1 MSGPEG
7 LKEPVGTDIQFDIDP
22 IISSI
27 EDVLKRQ
34 LSANLSGIQ
43 QKYGRY
49 LDAYRSIKS
58 LPFILELTEANDR
71 LRRELTESQAARDAL
86 SRKKS
91 EIEEQ
96 VRRLEDQMTSANKLV
111 GVLADRLMNLEPN
124 NVYLEIAKV
133 LPELRSPSET
143 DDLISRLYTDL
154 GIDEGSEDGSE
165 DEHECGDNMDVCSKD
180 LKRILA
186 DFGSQCDANRTGA
199 DQEAEEDV
207 VVEELAEEED
217 EEEEQEE
224 QEEEE
229 EEDEVEEEE
238 DEVEEVEE
246 ELVAEEEEDEEEEDE
261 EEEELEEVHEE
272 RAHEEEEVDDDE
284 VEDDEVEDGNEVKEE
299 SNEKAEE
306 DQVEEED
313 DDDDEVFE
321 VVIKGK
327 KYFASSVSNG
337 LIYQFIDEDTMGEQ
351 VGIYK
356 NSRAIFN

>member
-7 LKEPVGTDIQFDIDP
+7 LKEPVGTDIQFDIAP

-71 LRRELTESQAARDAL
+71 LRRELSESQAARDDL

-111 GVLADRLMNLEPN
+111 GILADRLMNLEPN
-124 NVYLEIAKV
+124 NVYLEVARV
-133 LPELRSPSET
+133 LPELRSSSET
-143 DDLISRLYTDL
+143 DDLIGKLYTNL
-154 GIDEGSEDGSE
+154 GIDEGSD
-165 DEHECGDNMDVCSKD
+165 DESDDQNEPDNGDDIGVCSED

-186 DFGSQCDANRTGA
+186 DFGSQNDAKPVG
-199 DQEAEEDV
+199 
-207 VVEELAEEED
+207 ED
-217 EEEEQEE
+217 EEV
-224 QEEEE
+224 EEEE
-229 EEDEVEEEE
+229 EEVEEEEVEEEE
-238 DEVEEVEE
+238 EEVEE
-246 ELVAEEEEDEEEEDE
+246 EEVEEEEVE
-261 EEEELEEVHEE
+261 EEEEEVEE
-272 RAHEEEEVDDDE
+272 AQPEEEE
-284 VEDDEVEDGNEVKEE
+284 
-299 SNEKAEE
+299 
-306 DQVEEED
+306 EEEAQPEEEEEE
-313 DDDDEVFE
+313 DDDEVFE

-337 LIYQFIDEDTMGEQ
+337 LIYQFIDEDTMGDQ